1 MKQVR
6 VVGPRRVVVED
17 VAAPEAQPGEALLRI
32 QYVGICGSDVHTYTG
47 SNPLGVCPLVPG
59 HELSAHVE
67 KVAAPDAEIEVGDL
81 VVLEPLVRCAR
92 CYPCKQ
98 GRYNC
103 CENLR
108 VMGVSIDGG
117 MREMLSAPVALLH
130 RAPACVSPRI
140 AALTEPVTIGYQAI
154 TRGRV
159 SRDDTLVVIGAG
171 PIGMLTALIGK
182 SLGATVGMW
191 DIKDVRLK
199 RAERLGVD
207 FVVNPDR
214 GDAIERTV
222 AALGARPSVVIEAV
236 GIAQTIRAAI
246 DLVRAAGRVVVIG
259 VSPQDV
265 QFPEVQLIRK
275 ELDLLGTRNSCHMF
289 PRALEFVRGHQD
301 KLSRLITHEFP
312 LVEAERG
319 IQTMMNQDEDV
330 VKVLLAVG

>member
-6 VVGPRRVVVED
+6 VVGPRKVLVED
-17 VAAPEAQPGEALLRI
+17 VCSPEVQPGEALLRI

-59 HELSAHVE
+59 HELSAQVE
-67 KVAAPDAEIEVGDL
+67 EVAAPGAEIEVGDL
-81 VVLEPLVRCAR
+81 VVLEPLVRCGR

-108 VMGVSIDGG
+108 VMGVGIDGG
-117 MREMLSAPVALLH
+117 MREMFCAPIGLLH
-130 RAPACVSPRI
+130 RVPAGVPPRI
-140 AALTEPVTIGYQAI
+140 AALTEPVTIGHQAI
-154 TRGRV
+154 ARGRV
-159 SRDDTLVVIGAG
+159 SREDALVVIGAG

-182 SLGATVGMW
+182 SLGATVGVW

-207 FVVNPDR
+207 FVVNPED
-214 GDAIERTV
+214 GDPIERTV

-236 GIAQTIRAAI
+236 GIASTIRAAI
-246 DLVRAAGRVVVIG
+246 NLVLAAGRVVVIG
-259 VSPQDV
+259 VSLQDA
-265 QFPEVQLIRK
+265 QFPEVQLVRK
-275 ELDLLGTRNSCHMF
+275 ELDLLGTRNSCRMF
-289 PRALEFVRGHQD
+289 PRALEFVSDHQD
-301 KLSRLITHEFP
+301 KLGSLITHEFP

-319 IQTMMNQDEDV
+319 IQTMMDPDEDV
-330 VKVLLAVG
+330 MKVVLRAG